1 MRSTNICITTSII
14 GQLLVSYITID
25 NVTEN
30 MVLVFW
36 NGQMNEK
43 RKFAF

>member
-1 MRSTNICITTSII
+1 
-14 GQLLVSYITID
+14 
-25 NVTEN
+25 